1 MRFLH
6 TADWHLGRLFHG
18 RSLLEDQAHL
28 LNQFVELVGSERPDA
43 VLIAGDVYDRAVP
56 PAEAV
61 NLLDDTLSR
70 IVLGLQVPVV
80 MIAGNHDSA
89 DRLGFGAR
97 LLAAGGLHIAG
108 RPGEAGEGLRL
119 RDAWGEV
126 CIQAL
131 PYAEPALVRDLL
143 GQVVADHDA
152 AIAAMLG
159 WMRERGGWGERNVL
173 VAHAFVAGGTE
184 SESERPL
191 SVGGSG
197 AVPVSHFERFDYVAL
212 GHLHRA
218 QQVGSARVQYAGSLM
233 KYSLSEAGHAKSV
246 TRVELGAPG
255 AGLLSCERLSL
266 SPMRDLRCLRGTLA
280 GLVEAGRQDAARDDY
295 VFAQLTDDGAL
306 LEPMARLREVYPNI
320 LGCEREVLARSG
332 AGGAAALRRQFDM
345 RTLFGEFHREVV
357 GETLDEA
364 ALQALDQVLEAMAQD
379 AREAGRAEA

>member
-191 SVGGSG
+191 SVGGAEPCRCRISSASIMSHSG
-197 AVPVSHFERFDYVAL
+197 ICTGRSRSAVRGCSM
-212 GHLHRA
+212 
-218 QQVGSARVQYAGSLM
+218 RV
-233 KYSLSEAGHAKSV
+233 
-246 TRVELGAPG
+246 R
-255 AGLLSCERLSL
+255 
-266 SPMRDLRCLRGTLA
+266 
-280 GLVEAGRQDAARDDY
+280 
-295 VFAQLTDDGAL
+295 
-306 LEPMARLREVYPNI
+306 
-320 LGCEREVLARSG
+320 
-332 AGGAAALRRQFDM
+332 
-345 RTLFGEFHREVV
+345 
-357 GETLDEA
+357 
-364 ALQALDQVLEAMAQD
+364 
-379 AREAGRAEA
+379 